1 MNNRMKKALSLIA
14 SLKVA
19 IALLLLITIY
29 IIIGTLIPQHATEAL
44 YQANYPTLAP
54 LIDVLSL
61 DAAYSS
67 PLFITL
73 VILFIINLTSCTLLS
88 LPSQLRRSRSTYMPS
103 FNAESEY
110 RVEEQDEKL
119 LRAYLRRKH
128 YRIIADEDGFSSG
141 KFRWGALG
149 ATVTHIG
156 LIVIF
161 IGAIVGNIASDQDMI
176 SLLPGSTRE
185 FEEYGF
191 SINLDDF
198 YLTFEESGAVKQY
211 ISDLTITNDDGTIRR
226 QSMWVNNPLHHNGL
240 GFYQANFGWTSNL
253 LIRQAE
259 TGEELVSG
267 LVRNGNTYFYQPHHL
282 NIMLYGYF
290 PNMEIDVNQMP
301 YSINNRED
309 NPFYAVVLTQF
320 GVNVGS
326 YIIEPGQVIPYEDIA
341 ITFTGST
348 PYTGIVVRS
357 DPSYPIVVA
366 GFIIL
371 TFGMFMS
378 FYLYP
383 RFIFYKDGHLYAVS
397 GKNGWVYYQA
407 IKAGIKAQRKTGKQ

>member
-19 IALLLLITIY
+19 IALLLLITLY

-44 YQANYPTLAP
+44 YQSNFPTLAP
-54 LIDVLSL
+54 IIDALSL

-73 VILFIINLTSCTLLS
+73 IILFIMNLTSCTILS

-103 FNAESEY
+103 FKTESEY
-110 RVEEQDEKL
+110 SVEEEDEKL
-119 LRAYLRRKH
+119 VMAYLKRKH
-128 YRIIADEDGFSSG
+128 YRITADENGFSSG
-141 KFRWGALG
+141 RFRWGALG

-161 IGAIVGNIASDQDMI
+161 IGAIVGNITSDQEMI

-185 FEEYGF
+185 FEKYGF
-191 SINLDDF
+191 SIHLDDF
-198 YLTFEESGAVKQY
+198 YLTFEEGGAVKQY
-211 ISDLTITNDDGTIRR
+211 ISDLTITNDDGTTRK

-240 GFYQANFGWTSNL
+240 GFYQANFGWTSDL

-267 LVRNGNTYFYQPHHL
+267 LIRNGNTYFYQPHHL

-290 PNMEIDVNQMP
+290 PNMEIDSNQMP

-383 RFIFYKDGHLYAVS
+383 RFLFYTNGKLYAVS
-397 GKNGWVYYQA
+397 GKNGWVFFQA
-407 IKAGIKAQRKTGKQ
+407 IKSGITAQRKTGKQ